1 MPVTTDADLLI
12 KAFKIQEVGSTV
24 GVWLYYDTTKELLRT
39 SRVNSNLGYLGDF
52 LKSPMT
58 PSEIFVRQTY
68 PSLGF
73 ALDFILGSK
82 TTVSSQRRGLLPTTI
97 TANNIFVYYK
107 PPQLTDIFTFTIYS
121 TDDSLNKTIVMPI
134 TISPVDVVPTN
145 IQGNPTINTLNN
157 KYTGLTMLFSE
168 GGVDAGVVTTS
179 SSQSSVSN
187 VSFSN
192 GTCTFDYTTPTTD
205 TSDSII
211 FTSCKAADIQYVNAS
226 AHTFE
231 IKNLLKEPDFSN
243 WLVTPASQNFPYTN
257 SDSLVAV
264 FNKDIKTCT
273 SITATN
279 GSPLTIVPISIIG
292 KQITFEWT
300 SLNTGS
306 VNFIFNGLESMDGSI
321 DANVNGLIEV
331 GPIILNTPPII
342 VGWSGSQPTEE
353 NTLYNLSVLFNKQLS
368 NSRTPIITATDGI
381 TPVFTSIS
389 GSQVNFTVTT
399 SSNPSTTVYT
409 LKNIA
414 ALDGSI
420 KSENVNIS
428 AGAKIISVQ
437 VETDLSG
444 SYLEMSSLVI
454 ERPQKV
460 KIILSKPISGVLSF
474 VPNDNCAFGVV
485 TMINDFTA
493 QLTITPVNNGNTSL
507 VIQTNNIITVDGSQ
521 SVLSRTF
528 SLVYSQTIVNL
539 YEFSSKNV
547 VKTTFDIGTSVYLS
561 LQVSKPI
568 SSDLSET
575 TITCSKGTISNV
587 STSTILNKYYYNF
600 NFTPTAESNNETITI
615 NQAKDLNNF
624 KYTLFKSNLIFEIPY
639 AYPSAFTTVGWL
651 HQLTPRPLTLLFS
664 GGDGFHSN
672 FVSEQVAYVKYV
684 QGTSEIIFTDSN
696 LSCSKSA
703 NTISISS
710 ITPFLLENLIIKV
723 ALRAPN
729 GSDGPELTFTI
740 LANAIAPQWVPT
752 SAGVI
757 TSNISAPHKLVVEST
772 AQLTFS
778 FNSVAGFPNTD
789 ATSLFLLRINNTLT
803 SLVGAL
809 VDMSLLT
816 VRIPYTANSV
826 ETTTFEFSTQYG
838 STYTF
843 VIASSE
849 VYTFPTM
856 NTTTRSVNVATLEQT
871 ITLTST
877 FSATFPA
884 SVTADVNI
892 IPTGYT
898 VLTPPATISGTN
910 VTYSLKIDHDVV
922 HTGSVTLTY
931 GPIQRSYLWST
942 GTLTN
947 AHIYTF
953 PSSFT
958 YNGTSNG
965 FGTNIHLKESTS
977 GSLTLTFTGGDMIH
991 SNFISTQV
999 AYVKFVQNSNET
1011 TIISSLLTCSD
1022 TLETITITSLTPS
1035 STSDLTL
1042 KVKLL
1047 GPDNVSGP
1055 EMSVVI
1061 PSSQIT
1067 ASVQTVSSIY
1077 NINPRTRIKT
1087 SGLSPDSNSGSLI
1100 LALPL
1105 DSQTELSS
1113 QINTST
1119 NTKTITWR
1127 SGYVTTSTS
1136 RYYGSSYTI
1145 RTPSTGWPTSPMTSF
1160 LVGGFTSPL
1169 EAYFNNNFTLEMW
1182 IRPTIPNNPPNTGN
1196 TLLQTGVYPQSNQIT
1211 MYCNIDNSYSASNLG
1226 RIAVYNRSTAVF
1238 YYGTRVLTVNNWHHL
1253 AFVRS
1258 GSTFVVY
1265 INGVSS
1271 MSFPAWTMQSMT
1283 TFCVGGINLSDYFY
1297 EDFYGNVQDLR
1308 MYSVAKYTG
1317 PFTVPSITYTNV
1329 TTIASFVDAS
1339 TGLAPVLVGLQ
1350 TTQCKVTVSGGSYDM
1365 NIASDFTV
1373 FLVTTGSSLATIQ
1386 AVTSPFDGVVNDYNQ
1401 TTGVLTFSL
1410 TPRTTGSVILV
1421 VRVLSGSGSGALAA
1435 TLTLAVASPVTQT
1448 NVSFALASYRSSMF
1462 TADAKGRLTP
1472 SPDGTYYNG
1481 LGVLRNCGTE
1491 WYPPTYFLRPSPAWI
1506 LTDESYG
1513 TAAIVGT
1520 VVNKVFT
1527 GDFTVVLS
1535 FAHSYISFGMGWK
1548 ANPDIRDFEHHPTYS
1563 NNSWMAMWSSPWGFV
1578 GIGGSGGG
1586 YGNIGA
1592 YNVETGW
1599 FNPNAAGPFPVR
1611 WYRYVRSG
1619 NNVSI
1624 AVSASSATGPWT
1636 VHASGTISNPTDKVL
1651 CMIGQAAGLR
1661 GCSDPARI
1669 ISVVN

>member
-1 MPVTTDADLLI
+1 MPITTESDMLI
-12 KAFKIQEVGSTV
+12 KAFKIQEKGSTV

-73 ALDFILGSK
+73 ALDFILGTNTK
-82 TTVSSQRRGLLPTTI
+82 VSSQRRGLLPTTI
-97 TANNIFVYYK
+97 TANNIFVHYK

-121 TDDSLNKTIVMPI
+121 SDNSLNKSIVLPI

-231 IKNLLKEPDFSN
+231 ITNLLKEPDFSN
-243 WLVTPASQNFPYTN
+243 WLYTPASQSFPYTN

-279 GSPLTIVPISIIG
+279 GSPLNIVPISIIG

-300 SLNTGS
+300 SLSTGS
-306 VNFIFNGLESMDGSI
+306 VKFIFNGLESMDGSI
-321 DANVNGLIEV
+321 DANVNGLTTV
-331 GPIILNTPPII
+331 GPILLNTPPII
-342 VGWSGSQPTEE
+342 VGWSGTQPTEE

-368 NSRTPIITATDGI
+368 DSRTPIITATDGI

-399 SSNPSTTVYT
+399 SSTPSTTVYS

-428 AGAKIISVQ
+428 AGAKIISLQ

-460 KIILSKPISGVLSF
+460 KIILSKAISGVLSF
-474 VPNDNCAFGVV
+474 VPNENCEFGVV

-507 VIQTNNIITVDGSQ
+507 VIQTNNIITLDGSQ

-539 YEFSSKNV
+539 YEFSNKNV
-547 VKTTFDIGTSVYLS
+547 VKTTFDIGTLVYLS

-575 TITCSKGTISNV
+575 TITCSNGTISNI

-600 NFTPTAESNNETITI
+600 NFTPTAESNNQTITI
-615 NQAKDLNNF
+615 NQAKDLSNF

-672 FVSEQVAYVKYV
+672 IVSEQVAYVKYV
-684 QGTSEIIFTDSN
+684 QGTTEIIFTN
-696 LSCSKSA
+696 LSCSASA

-710 ITPFLLENLIIKV
+710 ITPFLLENFIIKV

-729 GSDGPELTFTI
+729 DSVGPELTFTI

-752 SAGVI
+752 SAGSI
-757 TSNISAPHKLVVEST
+757 TSNIPSPHKLVIGSV

-778 FNSVAGFPNTD
+778 FNSVAGFPSTD
-789 ATSLFLLRINNTLT
+789 ATSLFSLLVNNTFT
-803 SLVGAL
+803 SLIGAV
-809 VDMSLLT
+809 VDTSLLT

-843 VIASSE
+843 IIASSE

-856 NTTTRSVNVATLEQT
+856 NTTTRSVNVATLGQT
-871 ITLTST
+871 ITLTSA

-884 SVTADVNI
+884 SVTAAVNI

-898 VLTPPATISGTN
+898 ALSPPATISGTS
-910 VTYSLKIDHDVV
+910 VTYAVKIDYDVV

-931 GPIQRSYLWST
+931 GPIQRSYVWST

-953 PSSFT
+953 PNSFT

-991 SNFISTQV
+991 SNVISTQV

-1022 TLETITITSLTPS
+1022 PLETITITSLTPS

-1047 GPDNVSGP
+1047 GPDNVSGS

-1067 ASVQTVSSIY
+1067 ASVQTVRSIY
-1077 NINPRTRIKT
+1077 NINPRTRLKT
-1087 SGLSPDSNSGSLI
+1087 SGFSSDSQSGSLI
-1100 LALPL
+1100 VALPL
-1105 DSQTELSS
+1105 DSQTEVSS

-1119 NTKTITWR
+1119 NTKTVTWR
-1127 SGYVTTSTS
+1127 SGYLNSTTS
-1136 RYYGSSYTI
+1136 RYYGTSYTI
-1145 RTPSTGWPTSPMTSF
+1145 RTQNTPVNQDTSF
-1160 LVGGFTSPL
+1160 FVSGFSTPL
-1169 EAYFNNNFTLEMW
+1169 HEYLNANFTIEMW
-1182 IRPTIPNNPPNTGN
+1182 IRPTNSFGWSN
-1196 TLLQTGVYPQSNQIT
+1196 TLLQTGIYGEPGQIQLHCA
-1211 MYCNIDNSYSASNLG
+1211 MHSYSTSYLG
-1226 RIAVYNRSTAVF
+1226 RLEFYNRVNATSHYT
-1238 YYGTRVLTVNNWHHL
+1238 TNVLAIDTWSHFAL
-1253 AFVRS
+1253 VRT
-1258 GSTFVVY
+1258 GSTFTVY
-1265 INGVSS
+1265 INGVSCAT
-1271 MSFPAWTMQSMT
+1271 FPAWTMQSMT
-1283 TFCVGGINLSDYFY
+1283 KFCVGGLNFSRSGETFDWHGSIQ
-1297 EDFYGNVQDLR
+1297 DFR

-1329 TTIASFVDAS
+1329 TTITSFVDAS

-1350 TTQCKVTVSGGSYDM
+1350 TTQCKVTISGGSYDM

-1386 AVTSPFDGVVNDYNQ
+1386 AVTAPYDGVVSDYNSN
-1401 TTGVLTFSL
+1401 TGVLTFSL
-1410 TPRTTGSVILV
+1410 TPRTSGSVMLV

-1435 TLTLAVASPVTQT
+1435 TLTLSVSSVVTQT
-1448 NVSFALASYRSSMF
+1448 NVSFALASYRSSIY

-1472 SPDGTYYNG
+1472 SPPNWSGTYNG
-1481 LGVLRNCGTE
+1481 LGILRNCGTE
-1491 WYPPTYFLRPSPAWI
+1491 WYPYGYFYRPSPSWVI
-1506 LTDESYG
+1506 TDPSYG
-1513 TAAIVGT
+1513 MEGAVGV
-1520 VVNKVFT
+1520 VVNKILT
-1527 GDFTVVLS
+1527 GDFTIVLS
-1535 FAHSYISFGMGWK
+1535 WAHSYVSFGMGWK
-1548 ANPDIRDFEHHPTYS
+1548 ANPDIRDYEHHPTYADIA
-1563 NNSWMAMWSSPWGFV
+1563 WLAMWNPPWGFV

-1586 YGNIGA
+1586 YSTIGA
-1592 YNVETGW
+1592 YNVETGY
-1599 FNPNAAGPFPVR
+1599 NQEGVGPYPIR
-1611 WYRYVRSG
+1611 WYKYVRAG
-1619 NNVSI
+1619 NAVSI
-1624 AVSASSATGPWT
+1624 SVSTSSVSGPWT
-1636 VHASGTISNPTDKVL
+1636 VHASGTISNSSDKVL
-1651 CMIGQAAGLR
+1651 CMIGHFGRR
-1661 GCSDPARI
+1661 GSEPARI

>member
-1 MPVTTDADLLI
+1 MPITTESDLLI

-58 PSEIFVRQTY
+58 PSEIFVRQIY

-82 TTVSSQRRGLLPTTI
+82 TKVSSQRRGDLPTTI

-264 FNKDIKTCT
+264 FNKDIKKCT

-279 GSPLTIVPISIIG
+279 GTPLTIVPISIIG

-321 DANVNGLIEV
+321 DANVNGLTTV
-331 GPIILNTPPII
+331 GPIILNIPPII

-368 NSRTPIITATDGI
+368 NSRIPIITATDGI

-474 VPNDNCAFGVV
+474 VPNDENCAFGVV

-664 GGDGFHSN
+664 GGDGFHSS
-672 FVSEQVAYVKYV
+672 FVSQQVAYVKYI

-757 TSNISAPHKLVVEST
+757 TSNISAPHKLVLEST

-789 ATSLFLLRINNTLT
+789 ATSLFSLRINNTVR

-809 VDMSLLT
+809 VDTSLLT
-816 VRIPYTANSV
+816 VRIPYTANSI

-856 NTTTRSVNVATLEQT
+856 NTTTRSVNVATLGQT

-877 FSATFPA
+877 FSASFPA
-884 SVTADVNI
+884 SVTAAVNI

-898 VLTPPATISGTN
+898 ALSPPATISGTS
-910 VTYSLKIDHDVV
+910 VTYALKIDNDVV

-991 SNFISTQV
+991 SDFISTQV

-1011 TIISSLLTCSD
+1011 TIISSLLTCSN

-1067 ASVQTVSSIY
+1067 ASVQTVRSIY

-1087 SGLSPDSNSGSLI
+1087 SGLSSDSNSGSLI

-1127 SGYVTTSTS
+1127 SGYLNSTTS
-1136 RYYGSSYTI
+1136 RYYGTSYTI
-1145 RTPSTGWPTSPMTSF
+1145 RTQNTPLNQDTSF
-1160 LVGGFTSPL
+1160 FVSGFSTPL
-1169 EAYFNNNFTLEMW
+1169 HEYFNANFTLEMW
-1182 IRPTIPNNPPNTGN
+1182 IRPTNGFNMAN
-1196 TLLQTGVYPQSNQIT
+1196 TLLQTGNYGEPGQIQLH
-1211 MYCNIDNSYSASNLG
+1211 CNMNAYSTSNLG
-1226 RIAVYNRSTAVF
+1226 RLEFYNRVNATSHYT
-1238 YYGTRVLTVNNWHHL
+1238 TRVLVIDTWSHFAL
-1253 AFVRS
+1253 VRT
-1258 GSTFVVY
+1258 GSNFNVY
-1265 INGVSS
+1265 INGVSCAI
-1271 MSFPAWTMQSMT
+1271 FPAWTMQSMT
-1283 TFCVGGINLSDYFY
+1283 KFCVGGLNFSRTGETFDWHGSL
-1297 EDFYGNVQDLR
+1297 QDVR

-1317 PFTVPSITYTNV
+1317 PFTVPSISYTNV

-1350 TTQCKVTVSGGSYDM
+1350 TTQCKVTISGGSYDM

-1386 AVTSPFDGVVNDYNQ
+1386 AVTSPFDGVVNDYNSN
-1401 TTGVLTFSL
+1401 TGVLTFSL
-1410 TPRTTGSVILV
+1410 TPRTSGSVILV

-1448 NVSFALASYRSSMF
+1448 NVSFALASYRSSIY

-1472 SPDGTYYNG
+1472 SPPNWSGTYNG
-1481 LGVLRNCGTE
+1481 LGILRNCGTE
-1491 WYPPTYFLRPSPAWI
+1491 WYPFGYFYRPSPSWVI
-1506 LTDESYG
+1506 TDPSYG
-1513 TAAIVGT
+1513 MEGAVGV
-1520 VVNKVFT
+1520 VVNKILT
-1527 GDFTVVLS
+1527 GDFTIILS
-1535 FAHSYISFGMGWK
+1535 WAHSYVSFGMGWK
-1548 ANPDIRDFEHHPTYS
+1548 ANPDIRDYEHHPTYQDIA
-1563 NNSWMAMWSSPWGFV
+1563 WFAMWNPPWGFV

-1586 YGNIGA
+1586 YGTIGA
-1592 YNVETGW
+1592 YGVETGY
-1599 FNPNAAGPFPVR
+1599 NQEGVGPYPVR
-1611 WYRYVRSG
+1611 WYKYVRSG
-1619 NNVSI
+1619 NAVNISVSTSS
-1624 AVSASSATGPWT
+1624 VSGPWT
-1636 VHASGTISNPTDKVL
+1636 VHASGTISNPSDKVL
-1651 CMIGQAAGLR
+1651 CMIGHFGRR
-1661 GCSDPARI
+1661 GSEPARI